1 MRIVAI
7 LRSTVAISGVV
18 IPASLDLVPV
28 LEMALLPLRVRL
40 DFKASRSHSSLLLPS
55 VIPKEHNLCAV
66 GTTALPGRAT
76 CTHAI
81 R

>member
-1 MRIVAI
+1 MRLVAI
-7 LRSTVAISGVV
+7 LRSTVAIPGVV
-18 IPASLDLVPV
+18 IPASLDLVSV
-28 LEMALLPLRVRL
+28 LEVALLPLRARL
-40 DFKASRSHSSLLLPS
+40 DFKASRSHSFLLPS
-55 VIPKEHNLCAV
+55 VIAPKEHNLCVV